1 MIEFHIKDLLDIVIV
16 AFLLYQTYRLLKGTS
31 GMNIF
36 AVLLTFV
43 LVWFLVS
50 HVFQME
56 LLGSIINKVAN
67 VGIILIV
74 ILFQDEIRN
83 FMAKLFSRTATNKLV
98 QRIKKMIFRVDESSH
113 TSGIE
118 QITQAVFNC
127 AKTKTGVLIVIEKEA
142 ELTHYGLS
150 GEVIDAEI
158 NSRLIENIFFK
169 NTPLHDG
176 AMIIS
181 KDRIMAAGCILPVS
195 NRTDIPKYLGLRHRA
210 GLGMT
215 EKTDALVIIVSEETG
230 RVSCMHQGNLK
241 LNLNREDLT
250 NFLTKGS
257 IN

>member
-1 MIEFHIKDLLDIVIV
+1 
-16 AFLLYQTYRLLKGTS
+16 
-31 GMNIF
+31 MNIF

-43 LVWFLVS
+43 IVWFLVS
-50 HVFQME
+50 YVFQME

-83 FMAKLFSRTATNKLV
+83 FMAKLFSRTATNGLV
-98 QRIKKMIFRVDESSH
+98 KRIKKMIFKVDDSNH

-127 AKTKTGVLIVIEKEA
+127 AKTKTGVLIVIEQEA

-195 NRTDIPKYLGLRHRA
+195 NRTDIPKHLGLRHRA

-230 RVSCMHQGNLK
+230 KVSCMKQGT
-241 LNLNREDLT
+241 LNLGINKEELT
-250 NFLTKGS
+250 SFLKKGS

>member
-1 MIEFHIKDLLDIVIV
+1 MIEFHFKDLLDIVIV
-16 AFLLYQTYRLLKGTS
+16 AFILYQTYRLLKGTS

-43 LVWFLVS
+43 IVWFLVS

-56 LLGSIINKVAN
+56 LLGAIINKVAN
-67 VGIILIV
+67 VGIILLV
-74 ILFQDEIRN
+74 ILFQDEIRT
-83 FMAKLFSRTATNKLV
+83 FVSKLFSRTATNNIVKK
-98 QRIKKMIFRVDESSH
+98 IKKIIFKVDDSEH
-113 TSGIE
+113 ISGID

-127 AKTKTGVLIVIEKEA
+127 SKTKTGVLIAIEREA

-181 KDRIMAAGCILPVS
+181 KNRIMAAGCILPVS
-195 NRTDIPKYLGLRHRA
+195 NRTDIPKHLGLRHRA

-230 RVSCMHQGNLK
+230 RVSCMHQGGLK
-241 LNLNREDLT
+241 LNVDKEYLT
-250 NFLTKGS
+250 NFLITGS
-257 IN
+257 II

>member
-1 MIEFHIKDLLDIVIV
+1 MIEFHFKDLLDILIV
-16 AFLLYQTYRLLKGTS
+16 AFILYQTYRLLKGTS

-43 LVWFLVS
+43 VVWFLVS
-50 HVFQME
+50 YVFQME

-83 FMAKLFSRTATNKLV
+83 FMAKLFSRTATNGLV
-98 QRIKKMIFRVDESSH
+98 KRVKKIIFKVDDSTR
-113 TSGIE
+113 TSGVE

-127 AKTKTGVLIVIEKEA
+127 SKTKTGVLIEIEQEA

-195 NRTDIPKYLGLRHRA
+195 NRTDIPKHLGLRHRA

-215 EKTDALVIIVSEETG
+215 EKTDALVVIVSEETG
-230 RVSCMHQGNLK
+230 RVSCMHQGGLK
-241 LNLNREDLT
+241 LNVNKEYLT
-250 NFLTKGS
+250 SFLTTGS

>member
-1 MIEFHIKDLLDIVIV
+1 MIEFHFKDLLDILIV
-16 AFLLYQTYRLLKGTS
+16 AFILYQTYRLLKGTS

-43 LVWFLVS
+43 VVWFLVS
-50 HVFQME
+50 YVFQME

-83 FMAKLFSRTATNKLV
+83 FMAKLFSRTATNGLV
-98 QRIKKMIFRVDESSH
+98 KRIKKMIFKVDDTTH

-127 AKTKTGVLIVIEKEA
+127 SKTKTGVLIVIEQEA

-195 NRTDIPKYLGLRHRA
+195 NRTDIPKHLGLRHRA

-215 EKTDALVIIVSEETG
+215 EKTDALVVIVSEETG
-230 RVSCMHQGNLK
+230 KVSCMKQGT
-241 LNLNREDLT
+241 LNLGINKEELT
-250 NFLTKGS
+250 SFLKKGS

>member
-1 MIEFHIKDLLDIVIV
+1 MIEFHFKDLLDILIV
-16 AFLLYQTYRLLKGTS
+16 AFILYQTYRLLKGTS

-43 LVWFLVS
+43 VVWFLVS
-50 HVFQME
+50 YVFQME

-83 FMAKLFSRTATNKLV
+83 FMAKLFSRTATNGLV
-98 QRIKKMIFRVDESSH
+98 KRVKKIIFKVDDSTR
-113 TSGIE
+113 TSGVE

-127 AKTKTGVLIVIEKEA
+127 SKTKTGVLIVIEQEA

-195 NRTDIPKYLGLRHRA
+195 NRTDIPKHLGLRHRA

-215 EKTDALVIIVSEETG
+215 EKTDALVVIVSEETG
-230 RVSCMHQGNLK
+230 RVSCMHQGGLK
-241 LNLNREDLT
+241 LNVNKEYLT
-250 NFLTKGS
+250 SFLTTGS

>member
-1 MIEFHIKDLLDIVIV
+1 MIEFHFKDLLDIIIV
-16 AFLLYQTYRLLKGTS
+16 AFILYQTYRLLKGTS

-43 LVWFLVS
+43 VVWFLVS
-50 HVFQME
+50 YVFQME

-83 FMAKLFSRTATNKLV
+83 FMAKLFSRTATNGLIK
-98 QRIKKMIFRVDESSH
+98 RIKKILFKIDDTTH

-127 AKTKTGVLIVIEKEA
+127 SKTKTGVLIVIEQEA

-195 NRTDIPKYLGLRHRA
+195 NRTDIPKHLGLRHRA

-215 EKTDALVIIVSEETG
+215 EKADALVIIVSEETG
-230 RVSCMHQGNLK
+230 KVSCMKQGT
-241 LNLNREDLT
+241 LNLGINKEELT
-250 NFLTKGS
+250 SFLKKGS

>member
-1 MIEFHIKDLLDIVIV
+1 MIEFHFKDLLDIIIV
-16 AFLLYQTYRLLKGTS
+16 AFILYQTYRLLKGTS

-43 LVWFLVS
+43 VVWFLVS
-50 HVFQME
+50 YVFQME

-67 VGIILIV
+67 VGVILIV

-83 FMAKLFSRTATNKLV
+83 FMAKLFSRTATNGLIK
-98 QRIKKMIFRVDESSH
+98 RIKKILFKIDDTTH

-127 AKTKTGVLIVIEKEA
+127 SKTKTGVLIVIEQEA

-195 NRTDIPKYLGLRHRA
+195 NRTDIPKHLGLRHRA

-230 RVSCMHQGNLK
+230 KVSCMKQGT
-241 LNLNREDLT
+241 LNLGINKEELT
-250 NFLTKGS
+250 SFLKKGS

>member
-1 MIEFHIKDLLDIVIV
+1 MIEFHFKDLLDILIV

-43 LVWFLVS
+43 IVWFLVS
-50 HVFQME
+50 YVFQME

-83 FMAKLFSRTATNKLV
+83 FMAKLFSRTATNGVVK
-98 QRIKKMIFRVDESSH
+98 RIKKIVFKVDETTH

-127 AKTKTGVLIVIEKEA
+127 AKTKTGVLIVIEQEA

-195 NRTDIPKYLGLRHRA
+195 NRTDIPKHLGLRHRA

-215 EKTDALVIIVSEETG
+215 EKTDALVVIVSEETG
-230 RVSCMHQGNLK
+230 KVSCMKQGT
-241 LNLNREDLT
+241 LNLGVNKEELT
-250 NFLTKGS
+250 SFLKKGS

>member
-1 MIEFHIKDLLDIVIV
+1 MIEFHFKDLLDIVIV
-16 AFLLYQTYRLLKGTS
+16 AFILYQTYRLLKGTS

-50 HVFQME
+50 YVFQME

-98 QRIKKMIFRVDESSH
+98 KRVKKLIFKVDESTH
-113 TSGIE
+113 ISGIE
-118 QITQAVFNC
+118 QISQAVFNC
-127 AKTKTGVLIVIEKEA
+127 AKTKTGVLIVIEQEA

-195 NRTDIPKYLGLRHRA
+195 NRTDIPKHLGLRHRA

-241 LNLNREDLT
+241 LNLSKEDLT
-250 NFLTKGS
+250 SFLSKGS

>member
-1 MIEFHIKDLLDIVIV
+1 MIEFHFKDLLDIVIV
-16 AFLLYQTYRLLKGTS
+16 AFILYQTYRLLKGTS

-36 AVLLTFV
+36 AVLLSFV
-43 LVWFLVS
+43 VVWFLVS
-50 HVFQME
+50 YVFQME

-67 VGIILIV
+67 VGLILIV
-74 ILFQDEIRN
+74 ILFQDEIRT
-83 FMAKLFSRTATNKLV
+83 FISKLLSRTATNNIV
-98 QRIKKMIFRVDESSH
+98 KKVKKIIFKIDDSNH

-118 QITQAVFNC
+118 QISQAVFNC
-127 AKTKTGVLIVIEKEA
+127 AKTKTGVLIVIEQDA

-150 GEVIDAEI
+150 GDVIDAAI

-195 NRTDIPKYLGLRHRA
+195 KRTDIPKHLGLRHRA

-215 EKTDALVIIVSEETG
+215 EKTDALVVIVSEETG
-230 RVSCMHQGNLK
+230 RVSCMHQGGLK
-241 LNLNREDLT
+241 LNVNKEYLT
-250 NFLTKGS
+250 NFLTTGS

>member
-1 MIEFHIKDLLDIVIV
+1 
-16 AFLLYQTYRLLKGTS
+16 
-31 GMNIF
+31 MNIF

-43 LVWFLVS
+43 IVWFLVS
-50 HVFQME
+50 YVFQME

-83 FMAKLFSRTATNKLV
+83 FMAKLFSRTATNGLV
-98 QRIKKMIFRVDESSH
+98 KRIKKIFFKVDDSNH

-127 AKTKTGVLIVIEKEA
+127 AKTKTGVLIVIEQEA

-195 NRTDIPKYLGLRHRA
+195 NRTDIPKHLGLRHRA

-230 RVSCMHQGNLK
+230 KVSCMKQGT
-241 LNLNREDLT
+241 LNLGINKEELT
-250 NFLTKGS
+250 SFLKKGS

>member
-1 MIEFHIKDLLDIVIV
+1 MIEFHFKDLLDIFIV
-16 AFLLYQTYRLLKGTS
+16 AFILFQTYRLLKGTS

-43 LVWFLVS
+43 TVWFFVS
-50 HVFQME
+50 YVFQME

-67 VGIILIV
+67 VGLILLV
-74 ILFQDEIRN
+74 ILFQDEIRT
-83 FMAKLFSRTATNKLV
+83 FMSKLFSRTATNKLV
-98 QRIKKMIFRVDESSH
+98 KRIKKLIFKADDSSR
-113 TSGIE
+113 TSGID

-127 AKTKTGVLIVIEKEA
+127 SKTKTGVLIVIEQEA

-195 NRTDIPKYLGLRHRA
+195 NRTDIPKHLGLRHRA
-210 GLGMT
+210 GLGMS
-215 EKTDALVIIVSEETG
+215 EKTDALVVIVSEETG
-230 RVSCMHQGNLK
+230 RVSCMHQGGLK
-241 LNLNREDLT
+241 LNVNKEYLT
-250 NFLTKGS
+250 SFLTTGS

>member
-1 MIEFHIKDLLDIVIV
+1 MIEFHLKDLLDIVIV
-16 AFLLYQTYRLLKGTS
+16 AFILFQTYRLLKGTS

-50 HVFQME
+50 YVFQME

-67 VGIILIV
+67 VGVILIV

-83 FMAKLFSRTATNKLV
+83 FMAKLFSRTATNGLV
-98 QRIKKMIFRVDESSH
+98 KRIKKIVFKVDETTH

-127 AKTKTGVLIVIEKEA
+127 AKTKTGVLIVIEQEA

-195 NRTDIPKYLGLRHRA
+195 NRTDIPKHLGLRHRA

-230 RVSCMHQGNLK
+230 KVSCMKQGT
-241 LNLNREDLT
+241 LNLGVNKEELT
-250 NFLTKGS
+250 SFLKKGS

>member
-1 MIEFHIKDLLDIVIV
+1 MIEFHIKDLLDILIV

-43 LVWFLVS
+43 VVWFLVS
-50 HVFQME
+50 YVFQME

-83 FMAKLFSRTATNKLV
+83 FMAKLFSRTATNGLV
-98 QRIKKMIFRVDESSH
+98 KRVKKMIFKVDDSTH

-127 AKTKTGVLIVIEKEA
+127 AKTKTGALIVIEQEA

-195 NRTDIPKYLGLRHRA
+195 NRTDIPKHLGLRHRA

-230 RVSCMHQGNLK
+230 KVSCMKQGT
-241 LNLNREDLT
+241 LNLGVNKEELT
-250 NFLTKGS
+250 SFLKRGS

>member
-1 MIEFHIKDLLDIVIV
+1 MIEFHFKDLLDIVIV
-16 AFLLYQTYRLLKGTS
+16 AFILYQTYRLLKGTS

-36 AVLLTFV
+36 AVLLSFV
-43 LVWFLVS
+43 VVWFLVS
-50 HVFQME
+50 YVFQME

-67 VGIILIV
+67 VGLILIV
-74 ILFQDEIRN
+74 ILFQDEIRT
-83 FMAKLFSRTATNKLV
+83 FISKLFSRTATNNIV
-98 QRIKKMIFRVDESSH
+98 KKVKKIIFKIDDSNH

-118 QITQAVFNC
+118 QISQAVFNC
-127 AKTKTGVLIVIEKEA
+127 AKTKTGVLIVIEQDA

-150 GEVIDAEI
+150 GDVIDAAI

-195 NRTDIPKYLGLRHRA
+195 KRTDIPKHLGLRHRA

-215 EKTDALVIIVSEETG
+215 EKTDALVVIVSEETG
-230 RVSCMHQGNLK
+230 RVSCMHQGGLK
-241 LNLNREDLT
+241 LNVNKEYLT
-250 NFLTKGS
+250 NFLTTGS

>member
-1 MIEFHIKDLLDIVIV
+1 MIEFHFKDLLDIVIV
-16 AFLLYQTYRLLKGTS
+16 AFILYQTYRLLKGTS

-36 AVLLTFV
+36 AVLLSFV
-43 LVWFLVS
+43 VVWFLVS
-50 HVFQME
+50 YVFQME

-67 VGIILIV
+67 VGLILIV
-74 ILFQDEIRN
+74 ILFQDEIRT
-83 FMAKLFSRTATNKLV
+83 FISKLFSRTATNNIV
-98 QRIKKMIFRVDESSH
+98 KKVKKIIFKVDDSNH

-118 QITQAVFNC
+118 QISQAVFNC
-127 AKTKTGVLIVIEKEA
+127 AKTKTGVLIVIEQDA
-142 ELTHYGLS
+142 ELTHYSLS
-150 GEVIDAEI
+150 GDVIDAAI

-195 NRTDIPKYLGLRHRA
+195 KRTDIPKHLGLRHRA

-215 EKTDALVIIVSEETG
+215 EKTDALVVIVSEETG
-230 RVSCMHQGNLK
+230 RVSCMHQGGLK
-241 LNLNREDLT
+241 LNVNKEYLT
-250 NFLTKGS
+250 NFLTTGS

>member
-1 MIEFHIKDLLDIVIV
+1 MIEFHFKDLLDILIV
-16 AFLLYQTYRLLKGTS
+16 AFILYQTYRLLKGTS

-43 LVWFLVS
+43 VVWFLVS
-50 HVFQME
+50 YVFQME

-83 FMAKLFSRTATNKLV
+83 FMAKLFSRTATNGLV
-98 QRIKKMIFRVDESSH
+98 KRVKKIIFKVDDSTR
-113 TSGIE
+113 TSGVE

-127 AKTKTGVLIVIEKEA
+127 SKTKTGVLIVIEQEA

-195 NRTDIPKYLGLRHRA
+195 NRTDILVCA
-210 GLGMT
+210 T
-215 EKTDALVIIVSEETG
+215 ALVWV
-230 RVSCMHQGNLK
+230 
-241 LNLNREDLT
+241 
-250 NFLTKGS
+250 
-257 IN
+257 

>member
-1 MIEFHIKDLLDIVIV
+1 MIAFHLKDLLDILIV
-16 AFLLYQTYRLLKGTS
+16 AIILYQTYKLLKGTS

-43 LVWFLVS
+43 LIWFLVS
-50 HVFQME
+50 YVFQME

-67 VGIILIV
+67 VGLILIV

-83 FMAKLFSRTATNKLV
+83 FMTKLFSRTATNHLV
-98 QRIKKMIFRVDESSH
+98 KKIKKIIFKIDDSAH
-113 TSGIE
+113 TMGIE
-118 QITQAVFNC
+118 QITQAVVNC
-127 AKTKTGVLIVIEKEA
+127 SKTKTGVLIVIEQGA

-158 NSRLIENIFFK
+158 KSRLIENIFFK

-181 KDRIMAAGCILPVS
+181 KDRIMAAGCILPIS
-195 NRTDIPKYLGLRHRA
+195 NRNDIPKHLGLRHRA
-210 GLGMT
+210 GLGVT
-215 EKTDALVIIVSEETG
+215 EKTDALVVIVSEETG
-230 RVSCMHQGNLK
+230 KISCMHQGNLK
-241 LNLNREDLT
+241 LSVNKEELT
-250 NFLTKGS
+250 NFLTKGT

>member
-1 MIEFHIKDLLDIVIV
+1 
-16 AFLLYQTYRLLKGTS
+16 
-31 GMNIF
+31 MNIF

-43 LVWFLVS
+43 VVWFLVS
-50 HVFQME
+50 YVFQME

-83 FMAKLFSRTATNKLV
+83 FMAKLFSRTATNGLV
-98 QRIKKMIFRVDESSH
+98 KRIKKMIFKVDDTTH

-127 AKTKTGVLIVIEKEA
+127 SKTKTGVLIVIEQEA

-195 NRTDIPKYLGLRHRA
+195 NRTDIPKHLGLRHRA

-215 EKTDALVIIVSEETG
+215 EKTDALVVIVSEETG
-230 RVSCMHQGNLK
+230 KVSCMKQGT
-241 LNLNREDLT
+241 LNLGINKEELT
-250 NFLTKGS
+250 SFLKKGS

>member
-1 MIEFHIKDLLDIVIV
+1 
-16 AFLLYQTYRLLKGTS
+16 
-31 GMNIF
+31 
-36 AVLLTFV
+36 
-43 LVWFLVS
+43 
-50 HVFQME
+50 
-56 LLGSIINKVAN
+56 
-67 VGIILIV
+67 
-74 ILFQDEIRN
+74 
-83 FMAKLFSRTATNKLV
+83 MAKLFSRTATNGLIK
-98 QRIKKMIFRVDESSH
+98 RIKKILFKIDDTTH

-127 AKTKTGVLIVIEKEA
+127 SKTKTGVLIVIEQEA

-195 NRTDIPKYLGLRHRA
+195 NRTDIPKHLGLRHRA

-230 RVSCMHQGNLK
+230 KVSCMKQGT
-241 LNLNREDLT
+241 LNLGINKEELT
-250 NFLTKGS
+250 SFLKKGS

>member
-1 MIEFHIKDLLDIVIV
+1 MIEFHLKDLLDILIV

-43 LVWFLVS
+43 VVWFLVS
-50 HVFQME
+50 YVFQME

-83 FMAKLFSRTATNKLV
+83 FMAKLFSRTATNGLV
-98 QRIKKMIFRVDESSH
+98 KRVKKMIFKVDDSTH

-127 AKTKTGVLIVIEKEA
+127 AKTKTGVLIVIEQEA

-195 NRTDIPKYLGLRHRA
+195 NRTDIPKHLGLRHRA

-230 RVSCMHQGNLK
+230 KVSCMKQGT
-241 LNLNREDLT
+241 LNLGVNKEELT
-250 NFLTKGS
+250 SFLKRGS

>member
-1 MIEFHIKDLLDIVIV
+1 MIEFHFKDLLDILIV
-16 AFLLYQTYRLLKGTS
+16 AFLLFQTYRLLKGTS

-43 LVWFLVS
+43 VVWFLVS
-50 HVFQME
+50 YVFQME

-83 FMAKLFSRTATNKLV
+83 FMAKLFSRTATNGLV
-98 QRIKKMIFRVDESSH
+98 KRVKKIIFKIDESTH

-127 AKTKTGVLIVIEKEA
+127 AKTKTGVLIVIEQEA

-195 NRTDIPKYLGLRHRA
+195 NRTDIPKHLGLRHRA

-230 RVSCMHQGNLK
+230 KVSCMKQGT
-241 LNLNREDLT
+241 LNLGVNKEELT
-250 NFLTKGS
+250 SFLKKGS

>member
-1 MIEFHIKDLLDIVIV
+1 MIEFHLKDLLDIVIV
-16 AFLLYQTYRLLKGTS
+16 AFILFQTYRLLKGTS

-50 HVFQME
+50 YVFQME

-67 VGIILIV
+67 VGVILIV

-83 FMAKLFSRTATNKLV
+83 FMAKLFSRTATNGLV
-98 QRIKKMIFRVDESSH
+98 KRIKKIVFKVDETTH

-127 AKTKTGVLIVIEKEA
+127 AKTKPGVLIVIEQEA

-195 NRTDIPKYLGLRHRA
+195 NRTDIPKHLGLRHRA

-230 RVSCMHQGNLK
+230 KVSCMKQGT
-241 LNLNREDLT
+241 LNLGVNKEELT
-250 NFLTKGS
+250 SFLKKGS

>member
-1 MIEFHIKDLLDIVIV
+1 MIEFHFKDLLDILIV

-43 LVWFLVS
+43 IVWFLVS
-50 HVFQME
+50 YVFQME

-83 FMAKLFSRTATNKLV
+83 FMAKLFSRTATNGLV
-98 QRIKKMIFRVDESSH
+98 KRIKKMIFKVDDSNH

-127 AKTKTGVLIVIEKEA
+127 AKTKTGVLIVIEQEA

-195 NRTDIPKYLGLRHRA
+195 NRTDIPKHLGLRHRA

-230 RVSCMHQGNLK
+230 KVSCMKQGT
-241 LNLNREDLT
+241 LNLGINKEELT
-250 NFLTKGS
+250 SFLKKGS

>member
-1 MIEFHIKDLLDIVIV
+1 MIEFHFKDLLDILIV
-16 AFLLYQTYRLLKGTS
+16 AFLLFQTYRLLKGTS

-43 LVWFLVS
+43 VVWFLVS
-50 HVFQME
+50 YVFQME

-67 VGIILIV
+67 VGVILIV

-83 FMAKLFSRTATNKLV
+83 FMAKLFSRTATNGLV
-98 QRIKKMIFRVDESSH
+98 KRVKKMIFKVDDTTH

-127 AKTKTGVLIVIEKEA
+127 AKTKTGVLIVIEQEA

-195 NRTDIPKYLGLRHRA
+195 NRTDIPKHLGLRHRA

-215 EKTDALVIIVSEETG
+215 EKTDALVVIVSEETG
-230 RVSCMHQGNLK
+230 KVSCMKQGT
-241 LNLNREDLT
+241 LNLGVNKEELT
-250 NFLTKGS
+250 SFLKKGS

>member
-1 MIEFHIKDLLDIVIV
+1 MIEFHFKDLLDILIV
-16 AFLLYQTYRLLKGTS
+16 AFILYQTYRLLKGTS

-43 LVWFLVS
+43 VVWFLVS
-50 HVFQME
+50 YVFQME

-83 FMAKLFSRTATNKLV
+83 FMAKLFSRTATNGLV
-98 QRIKKMIFRVDESSH
+98 KRVKKIIFKVDDSTR
-113 TSGIE
+113 TSGVE

-127 AKTKTGVLIVIEKEA
+127 SKTKTGVLIVIEQEA

-195 NRTDIPKYLGLRHRA
+195 NRTDIPKHLGLRHRA

-215 EKTDALVIIVSEETG
+215 EKTDALVVIVSEETG
-230 RVSCMHQGNLK
+230 KVSCMKQGT
-241 LNLNREDLT
+241 LNLGINKEELT
-250 NFLTKGS
+250 SFLKKGS

>member
-1 MIEFHIKDLLDIVIV
+1 MIEFHFKDLLDIFIV
-16 AFLLYQTYRLLKGTS
+16 AFLFFQTYRLLKGTS

-36 AVLLTFV
+36 TVLLTFV

-50 HVFQME
+50 HVFHME

-67 VGIILIV
+67 VGLILIV
-74 ILFQDEIRN
+74 ILFQDEIRT
-83 FMAKLFSRTATNKLV
+83 FISKLFNRTATNSV
-98 QRIKKMIFRVDESSH
+98 VRRIKKLVLKNDDSTHM
-113 TSGIE
+113 SGIE
-118 QITQAVFNC
+118 QIIQAVFNC
-127 AKTKTGVLIVIEKEA
+127 AKTKTGVLIVIEQQA
-142 ELTHYGLS
+142 ELSHYGLS

-181 KDRIMAAGCILPVS
+181 KNRIMAAGCILPVS
-195 NRTDIPKYLGLRHRA
+195 NRTDIPKHLGLRHRA

-215 EKTDALVIIVSEETG
+215 EKTDALVVIVSEETG

-241 LNLNREDLT
+241 LNLSKEELT
-250 NFLTKGS
+250 SFLKKGS

>member
-1 MIEFHIKDLLDIVIV
+1 MIEFHFKDLLDILIV

-43 LVWFLVS
+43 IVWFLVS
-50 HVFQME
+50 YVFQME

-83 FMAKLFSRTATNKLV
+83 FMAKLFSRTATNGLV
-98 QRIKKMIFRVDESSH
+98 KRIKKMIFKVDDTNH
-113 TSGIE
+113 ISGIE

-127 AKTKTGVLIVIEKEA
+127 AKTKTGVLIVIEQEA

-195 NRTDIPKYLGLRHRA
+195 NRTDIPKHLGLRHRA

-230 RVSCMHQGNLK
+230 KVSCMKQGT
-241 LNLNREDLT
+241 LNLGINKEELT
-250 NFLTKGS
+250 SFLKKGS